1 MFLPLT
7 ARKINM
13 LYIKIRAMVQGA
25 GDEGKIRSFV
35 LNLLMIFHFKNN
47 VKLKYH
53 IQMEKWSLNFHE
65 VTAPVTYSQT
75 KKLNTTSDTEVG
87 ISSRHWI
94 YKSVVQGRYKFQ
106 VCQHI
111 DGC

>member
-13 LYIKIRAMVQGA
+13 QYIKIRVMVQGA
-25 GDEGKIRSFV
+25 GEGGKIRSFV

-53 IQMEKWSLNFHE
+53 IQMGK
-65 VTAPVTYSQT
+65 
-75 KKLNTTSDTEVG
+75 
-87 ISSRHWI
+87 
-94 YKSVVQGRYKFQ
+94 
-106 VCQHI
+106 
-111 DGC
+111 